1 MQESGPLYKNTT
13 TTEHVSSGSNSHS
26 AGPIQS
32 SPSGASHALITSEL
46 WEWDKYTP
54 SFLLSKHVEFKYVSK
69 DLSKNL
75 GGGGE
80 VYNVPFA
87 WINTPLS

>member
-46 WEWDKYTP
+46 WE
-54 SFLLSKHVEFKYVSK
+54 
-69 DLSKNL
+69 
-75 GGGGE
+75 
-80 VYNVPFA
+80 
-87 WINTPLS
+87 